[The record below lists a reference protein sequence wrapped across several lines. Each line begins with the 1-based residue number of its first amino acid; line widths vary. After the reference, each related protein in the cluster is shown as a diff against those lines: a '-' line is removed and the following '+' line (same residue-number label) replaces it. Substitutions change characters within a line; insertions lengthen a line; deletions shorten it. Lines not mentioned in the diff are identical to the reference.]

1 MTSRWNVSTGRVVRS
16 RIPWNLKDR
25 AHLLARQ
32 DDGRGTS
39 IEEWCMAITQE
50 IFEAFLK
57 CHTKAHLIGHG
68 VAIDQSAIYPPL
80 KELNDT
86 YRNRGLDELRVGV
99 ADSQLY
105 IGTPS
110 MQKIKRRLYALI
122 ADCSLSAPNLKAEL
136 HGLRLVRGT
145 GRADGN
151 DYIPFRFLYNEKISN
166 TDRLLLAFDAFVF
179 SQAIGID
186 PRHGEFIHGRE
197 HRTAKVLLTPLY
209 NKVRA
214 ALTAIAAQEAQSAP
228 PPVVLNKHCLECPYA
243 LHCGAIAK
251 NADDLSLLSKMSEKE
266 REKHHRKGIF
276 TVTQLSH
283 TFRHRKRSGEAR
295 HDHALKALAIRKN
308 QVHVLGKVAWS
319 YSGTPVYIDV
329 EGDADRDFYYCIGLR
344 FEVAGTIVSARIGP
358 MTRPTRKGCGSSVL
372 WH

>member
-1 MTSRWNVSTGRVVRS
+1 
-16 RIPWNLKDR
+16 
-25 AHLLARQ
+25 
-32 DDGRGTS
+32 
-39 IEEWCMAITQE
+39 MAITQE

-68 VAIDQSAIYPPL
+68 VAVDQSAIDPPL
-80 KELNDT
+80 KELDDT
-86 YRNRGLDELRVGV
+86 YRHGGSDELRAVL
-99 ADSQLY
+99 ADGELY

-110 MQKIKRRLYALI
+110 VQAIRRRLYALI
-122 ADCSLSAPNLKAEL
+122 ADCSLSTPNLKAQL

-166 TDRLLLAFDAFVF
+166 TDRMLLAFDAFVF
-179 SQAIGID
+179 SQAVGIY

-197 HRTAKVLLTPLY
+197 QRTAKVLLTPLF

-214 ALTAIAAQEAQSAP
+214 TLTAIAAQEAQSAP
-228 PPVVLNKHCLECPYA
+228 PPVVLNKHCPECQYA
-243 LHCGAIAK
+243 LRCGAIAK
-251 NADDLSLLSKMSEKE
+251 NTDDLSLLSKMSGKE
-266 REKHHRKGIF
+266 REKRHRKGIF

-283 TFRHRKRSGEAR
+283 TFRHRKRSGEAH

-344 FEVAGTIVSARIGP
+344 FEVAGSIVQRSYWADDPSDEERMWIECLVTLNAIDEP
-358 MTRPTRKGCGSSVL
+358 RL
-372 WH
+372 I